1 MAEVT
6 FLQSPVLVN
15 FVYPFLF
22 IFFVIFA
29 ILEKSKIFGED
40 RKQINA
46 LIAFVI
52 GFIFVS
58 AIFPK
63 EMGMNLILFLTIGVI
78 VVFVFLVLWGFITGE
93 AGLKW
98 DNMTKGIRWAI
109 AILLLI
115 AVAIA
120 TLWAAG
126 VNIGN
131 LFDDILHISWGGQ
144 FWTNF
149 VFIVVVVIALAVV
162 LRTTKGKG

>member
-15 FVYPFLF
+15 FVYPFLL
-22 IFFVIFA
+22 IFFIIFA
-29 ILEKSKIFGED
+29 ILEKSKIFGEG
-40 RKQINA
+40 KGQINA
-46 LIAFVI
+46 FISFII

-78 VVFVFLVLWGFITGE
+78 VVFVFLVLWGFIAGE
-93 AGLKW
+93 GGLKW
-98 DNMTKGIRWAI
+98 ENMTKGVRWAI
-109 AILLLI
+109 GIIILI

-120 TLWAAG
+120 TFWAAG
-126 VNIGN
+126 VDIGD

-144 FWTNF
+144 FWTNL
-149 VFIVVVVIALAVV
+149 VFIVVVAIALAVV
-162 LRTTKGKG
+162 LKTSKGK